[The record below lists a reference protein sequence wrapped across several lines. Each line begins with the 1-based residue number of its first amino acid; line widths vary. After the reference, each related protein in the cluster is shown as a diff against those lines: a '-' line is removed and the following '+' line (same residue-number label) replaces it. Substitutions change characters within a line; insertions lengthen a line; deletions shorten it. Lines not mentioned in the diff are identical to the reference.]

1 MERIPFSSSLKLLQ
15 MMVSAL
21 QPASEIIP
29 TRSADGRVLASAIHA
44 WRSNPTDPLAA
55 MDGIAVN
62 SVQANNWPLP
72 LRPDDWQRI
81 NTGECVSDRFD
92 AVVRIE
98 DVKWENEAPRLDK
111 PVVAFQNV
119 RKRGEDFHSGA
130 LLIPQQKRLRPQD
143 LALLLTAGHEEI
155 EVFRKPKVVFL
166 PTGSELVVHA
176 SEQQKGKILESNSA
190 MISGLVDS
198 WGGEFQL
205 AEPVDDELGNLS
217 SRIEEL
223 ATQCD
228 VLVISAGTSMGI
240 RDLTFSSLQKLGTV
254 HFHGVAVHPARPV
267 ILADISGTPVL
278 GLPGYPV
285 AAFVAAH
292 FYLRPL
298 VLSLSKVEWTRKHEI
313 FISAEDFPAK
323 EDDYFYRVHLYDVD
337 GRVYAK
343 RILSGAG
350 SIFSLSKMDG
360 LMHVPPGVEIH
371 KRDGVRVDI
380 FNESWQNSFAI
391 QGVSA
396 AIVRH
401 LFDLFHQTMP
411 SHRILFW
418 DASFKD
424 ALQSMVERNAHMAVI
439 SVEKDADP
447 FPEFAGQ
454 LQEPLIRVPIF
465 TRDGNQSVCLVVF
478 ESHCAI
484 PAVHHLLDI
493 LQSPE
498 FKNYIRSQ
506 DGCDVPAGEILEKDD
521 PLDL

>member
-1 MERIPFSSSLKLLQ
+1 
-15 MMVSAL
+15 MVSTL
-21 QPASEIIP
+21 QPVSEITP
-29 TRSADGRVLASAIHA
+29 TRAADGRVLASAIHA

-62 SVQANNWPLP
+62 SIQVNNWPLV

-81 NTGECVSDRFD
+81 NTGECVPDRFD

-98 DVKWENEAPRLDK
+98 EVKWEDESPRLDQ
-111 PVVAFQNV
+111 PVIPFQNV

-130 LLIPQQKRLRPQD
+130 LLIPQLKQLRPQD

-155 EVFRKPKVVFL
+155 EVFRKPRVIFL
-166 PTGSELVVHA
+166 PTGSELVVHT

-190 MISGLVDS
+190 MVAGLVES

-205 AEPVDDELGNLS
+205 AETVADDPESLTTRIQELS
-217 SRIEEL
+217 D
-223 ATQCD
+223 QCD
-228 VLVISAGTSMGI
+228 ILAISAGTSMGI
-240 RDLTFSSLQKLGTV
+240 HDLTFSTLQELGTV
-254 HFHGVAVHPARPV
+254 HFHGVAVHPAKPV

-285 AAFVAAH
+285 AAYIASH

-298 VLSLSKVEWTRKHEI
+298 VLALSKIEWTRKHEV
-313 FISAEDFPAK
+313 FISAEDIPAK

-343 RILSGAG
+343 RILSGAS

-380 FNESWQNSFAI
+380 FNENWQKSFAI
-391 QGVSA
+391 QGTSDP
-396 AIVRH
+396 IVHH
-401 LFDLFHQTMP
+401 LFDLFHQTVP

-418 DASFKD
+418 EASFKD
-424 ALQSMVERNAHMAVI
+424 ALQSMTERNGHMAVI
-439 SVEKDADP
+439 AVEQGADP
-447 FPEFAGQ
+447 FPEFAAQ
-454 LQEPLIRVPIF
+454 LQEPLIRIPIF
-465 TRDGNQSVCLVVF
+465 TRAGRQHIYLVVL

-484 PAVHHLLDI
+484 PAVHQLLEL

-506 DGCDVPAGEILEKDD
+506 DGCDVPSPEILEENQ
-521 PLDL
+521 LDL